1 MATEQSRIE
10 LLIDTVQSGKNMAE
24 VTRAAKALNKELA
37 GVGVDP
43 AQIAK
48 GSAALAGLRDR
59 LDNVRQTTAALDPDA
74 KLQAYQKLGMG
85 IVGTMGIATGAL
97 GLFGT
102 KNEELNKVIERTNAI
117 MAILGGVTAAQ
128 QALEAAGIIKN
139 ISLRTT
145 EIAVIEG
152 QTLATEELTVA
163 QRIYNAVMSANPIFL
178 IITAVVTI
186 IGLYQIFKDKTDD
199 LISSQNKLNLVLDSN
214 NYLVGLYKNSLEEL
228 IYTQE
233 QIFKVDE
240 NQIALFK
247 KTLED
252 TKNQTENNYVYLYKL
267 EKDFRAKKFKV
278 LQENTQSE
286 ILLLESKKIV
296 EQANLKELVKQTA
309 IAKQEIG
316 KGDDKADEEYVKKR
330 SQRIEKEIELD
341 GIERKLNIIKA
352 KKNRD
357 NQMDFDRQELLASKI
372 FNLEKS
378 KRQQAL
384 VDEATKSMEAQTD
397 AAGVEG
403 KKELDI
409 RLKAIAE
416 RKAVEEALRDY
427 LINSLE
433 NDIDKSLAIE
443 QRRYSKDLDDISKFF
458 TNKQITEDEYNRL
471 NALAL
476 KIHKAEL
483 QKINDESDKAA
494 EGKSED
500 TTDADNARRYKTL
513 QSYIDTSAQYVQA
526 YGSII
531 DAISTLEQQKLVA
544 NELQTK
550 QHYDNLAYLENSR
563 FSASQNA
570 LNSKYQSEFNAARG
584 NATKQQQIT
593 DKFNAAVKKAEYDKT
608 VYLNNLEYERAK
620 AEYANALTRN
630 AIAEKEFKRNK
641 AFQIASAAIN
651 TAGGIMGAFATLGSN
666 PTPAGI
672 AIANGQAI
680 AIGIAGAAQI
690 AKIASTRFTPTDV
703 GQPPVAPIVEPNI
716 TQSSTSNTADF
727 NNGAITPAEFNT
739 EFITTG
745 RIKGQEFVKVYVL
758 EQDITNVQN
767 AVRAQVQNN
776 TF

>member
-1 MATEQSRIE
+1 
-10 LLIDTVQSGKNMAE
+10 
-24 VTRAAKALNKELA
+24 
-37 GVGVDP
+37 
-43 AQIAK
+43 
-48 GSAALAGLRDR
+48 
-59 LDNVRQTTAALDPDA
+59 
-74 KLQAYQKLGMG
+74 
-85 IVGTMGIATGAL
+85 
-97 GLFGT
+97 
-102 KNEELNKVIERTNAI
+102 
-117 MAILGGVTAAQ
+117 
-128 QALEAAGIIKN
+128 
-139 ISLRTT
+139 
-145 EIAVIEG
+145 
-152 QTLATEELTVA
+152 
-163 QRIYNAVMSANPIFL
+163 
-178 IITAVVTI
+178 
-186 IGLYQIFKDKTDD
+186 
-199 LISSQNKLNLVLDSN
+199 
-214 NYLVGLYKNSLEEL
+214 
-228 IYTQE
+228 
-233 QIFKVDE
+233 
-240 NQIALFK
+240 
-247 KTLED
+247 
-252 TKNQTENNYVYLYKL
+252 
-267 EKDFRAKKFKV
+267 
-278 LQENTQSE
+278 
-286 ILLLESKKIV
+286 
-296 EQANLKELVKQTA
+296 
-309 IAKQEIG
+309 
-316 KGDDKADEEYVKKR
+316 
-330 SQRIEKEIELD
+330 
-341 GIERKLNIIKA
+341 
-352 KKNRD
+352 
-357 NQMDFDRQELLASKI
+357 
-372 FNLEKS
+372 
-378 KRQQAL
+378 
-384 VDEATKSMEAQTD
+384 MEAQTD
-397 AAGVEG
+397 AAGVEA

-500 TTDADNARRYKTL
+500 TTAADIARRYKSL
-513 QSYIDTSAQYVQA
+513 QSYINTSAQFVQA

-531 DAISTLEQQKLVA
+531 DAISSLEQQKLVA

-570 LNSKYQSEFNAARG
+570 LNSKYQSEFNAANG
-584 NATKQQQIT
+584 NAKKQQQIT
-593 DKFNAAVKKAEYDKT
+593 DRFNAAVKKAEYDKT

-641 AFQIASAAIN
+641 AFQIASAIVN
-651 TAGGIMGAFATLGSN
+651 TAAGVTGALAHSGDE
-666 PTPAGI
+666 TPPL
-672 AIANGQAI
+672 AIAQAI

-716 TQSSTSNTADF
+716 NQTATTGAGF
-727 NNGAITPAEFNT
+727 NNGNITPAQFNT
-739 EFITTG
+739 DFITTG

-758 EQDITNVQN
+758 EKDITNVQN